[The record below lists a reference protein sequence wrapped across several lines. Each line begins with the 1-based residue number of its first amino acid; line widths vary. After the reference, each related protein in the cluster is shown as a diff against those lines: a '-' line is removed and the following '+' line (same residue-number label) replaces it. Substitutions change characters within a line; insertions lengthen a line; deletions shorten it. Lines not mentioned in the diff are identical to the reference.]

1 MMPLCFRWFAPGR
14 RLIAFLSLAV
24 ALVLVGAACG
34 TSGAKQAAQRPST
47 TATVEIV
54 SPTAGQFV
62 TGTTLHVVLK
72 LTGGTI
78 IPTSTKTPLGS
89 NQGHIHLQDNGT
101 LISMAFGT
109 EQDISVTPG
118 PHLLEAEF
126 VASDHLPF
134 SPRVIASVHFTA
146 Q

>member
-1 MMPLCFRWFAPGR
+1 MMPLRFRRSAPGR
-14 RLIAFLSLAV
+14 RSVAFLSLAV
-24 ALVLVGAACG
+24 VLVLGGAACG
-34 TSGAKQAAQRPST
+34 SSSAKQAAPRPST
-47 TATVEIV
+47 TATVQIV
-54 SPTAGQFV
+54 SPTAGQAV

-101 LISMAFGT
+101 LVSMAFGT

-134 SPRVIASVHFTA
+134 SPRDIASVHFTA